1 MPRPPEE
8 SASPSGVL
16 RRTLRILELLAGQAQ
31 GLPLFDIAERMGI
44 PRSATHRLLAGLV
57 AEGYVR
63 QEREH
68 GAYLLTAK
76 IASLG
81 FTYLSGAGITD
92 LAQPILD
99 RLAQTSGE
107 LVRAA
112 IVDDAQ
118 LTFVAKAQGALTGLR
133 YDPETGQIARLSCS
147 ASGLAL
153 LSTLSDEEALALIA
167 RQGFGTRE
175 EFGPNAPQSDEEIR
189 TRLSEARRHGY
200 ALTEQIFSPW
210 MNAMAAPIRARDG
223 DRATGTVSIAGPH
236 IRLSAERMRELAPA
250 LLAAAAEL
258 SLIGPASPALAAGT
272 AGRRPNIFA

>member
-118 LTFVAKAQGALTGLR
+118 LTFVAKAQGVQTGLR

-189 TRLSEARRHGY
+189 TRLSEARRLGY

-223 DRATGTVSIAGPH
+223 GRATGTVSIAGPH